1 MLQRRRDR
9 ESAARPA
16 ESERAGWMAA
26 AQQGDAAAY
35 ASLLTSL
42 LPVLRAFVRR
52 RGVQASEVEDVV
64 QEIVLSIHRARHTW
78 RADRPFDP
86 WMWAIARNAST
97 DALRRQ
103 TRERSRRDHARDR
116 FGEGP
121 LATEALAAD
130 GHSSDPEEQLSARE
144 LTPTL
149 VEALSRLPAAQRQA
163 VELLYVEQLP
173 VAEAAARAGVSP
185 SALKVRAHRGSR
197 ALREA
202 LRAEDEP

>member
-1 MLQRRRDR
+1 MVQRRR
-9 ESAARPA
+9 EQEPAARKA
-16 ESERAGWMAA
+16 EDERAGWMAA
-26 AQQGDAAAY
+26 AQNGDGAAY
-35 ASLLTSL
+35 ESLLTSL

-52 RGVQASEVEDVV
+52 RGVEASEVEDVV
-64 QEIVLSIHRARHTW
+64 QEILLLIHRARHTW

-103 TRERSRRDHARDR
+103 TRERSRSDHAPER

-121 LATEALAAD
+121 MDTEALAAD
-130 GHSSDPEEQLSARE
+130 GRSSDPEEQLTAHE

-149 VEALSRLPAAQRQA
+149 VEALSRLPASQRQA
-163 VELLYVEQLP
+163 VELLYVEQLS

-202 LRAEDEP
+202 LRAEGKP